1 MWMNLEFSLFT
12 DLVLASLHDNL
23 WLTNPTLHIAQKT
36 LIQKHRVISHFT
48 LDIDVKLASM
58 IIIYKL
64 TMIAGLGNWTHRVRA
79 PCRA

>member
-36 LIQKHRVISHFT
+36 LIQKHRVNFQFFLRLI
-48 LDIDVKLASM
+48 LM
-58 IIIYKL
+58 
-64 TMIAGLGNWTHRVRA
+64 
-79 PCRA
+79 